1 MSRITIKSIVLGSI
15 AFGPSTSLPAGISPS
30 TGIVNLL
37 PYMDFSWAE
46 EIVAIITVTAVNG
59 SPTGGALRASFQL
72 GQPHSGD
79 GLNGTNPG
87 FQYSDPT
94 YVSLDT
100 AQTTNLIAEGE
111 DWPNPICSYNSSFPV
126 TVQRTIRNFGS
137 MVNLQLD
144 TSSLSGGTNPTFTM
158 SVTLIQKG

>member
-30 TGIVNLL
+30 PGVVNLL

-46 EIVAIITVTAVNG
+46 ELVAIITVTAVNG
-59 SPTGGALRASFQL
+59 SPTSGALKASFQL

-87 FQYSDPT
+87 FQYSDPI
-94 YVSLDT
+94 YVPLD
-100 AQTTNLIAEGE
+100 ASQITNLIAEGE
-111 DWPNPICSYNSSFPV
+111 DWPNPICSYNSSSA

-144 TSSLSGGTNPTFTM
+144 ASSLSGGTNPTFTI